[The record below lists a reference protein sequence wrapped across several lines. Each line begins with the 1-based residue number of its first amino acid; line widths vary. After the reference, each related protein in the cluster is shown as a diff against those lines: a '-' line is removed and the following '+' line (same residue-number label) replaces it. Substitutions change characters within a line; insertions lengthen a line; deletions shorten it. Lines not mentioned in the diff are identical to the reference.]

1 MPNQLRLVAERPP
14 RAERERYQKSR
25 QQGAVYRAACKLW
38 EKGLDI
44 RYSIDLVETA
54 MRDAGEI

>member
-1 MPNQLRLVAERPP
+1 MRLVAERPP
-14 RAERERYQKSR
+14 RAERERYLKSR
-25 QQGAVYRAACKLW
+25 QQCAVYKAACKLW

-44 RYSIDLVETA
+44 RYAIDLVETA